1 MNKAF
6 YNIAIFFKKKQIDFI
21 KRQGVK
27 KKMNF
32 LRNSEIKKWG
42 FINLLIVAAAVIV
55 TYILSK
61 QNTKVTAVVCVA
73 GFIQFGVNV
82 FFTKRRYDKLAGI
95 SDKIDAILHGN
106 EHLSF
111 EQYKEGELSVL
122 SDEVEKLVI
131 KLREQTERLQNDK
144 IFLADSIADIS
155 HQIKTPLT
163 SINLILNFLREEDI
177 TYERRIALVREL
189 MTLAEKIKWQITA
202 LLRISRLDAGMVDF
216 DIEDIDMGRAIDE
229 AYSLIEIP
237 LDIRG
242 VSFERSYQKNSKVTA
257 DKEWLV
263 EALGNIL
270 KNCMEHSFE
279 GGKISVSCEENS
291 IYSRIVISDNGTGIA
306 KEDMPHIFERFYKG
320 KSKNKSDETKNSGEV
335 YEDNGNLSGS
345 SEIEYKSESVGI
357 GLALSRSII
366 TQFNGT
372 IKVTSEVGK
381 GTSFDIRFYKTIV

>member
-1 MNKAF
+1 
-6 YNIAIFFKKKQIDFI
+6 
-21 KRQGVK
+21 
-27 KKMNF
+27 MNF
-32 LRNSEIKKWG
+32 WRNGEVKKWG
-42 FINLLIVAAAVIV
+42 FINLLIVAAAVVV
-55 TYILSK
+55 TYILSER
-61 QNTKVTAVVCVA
+61 NVKVALVTCIAGVV
-73 GFIQFGVNV
+73 QFSLNI
-82 FFTKRRYDKLAGI
+82 FFTKRRYGRLAGI
-95 SDKIDAILHGN
+95 SDKIDAILHGD

-111 EQYKEGELSVL
+111 EQYREGELSVL

-131 KLREQTERLQNDK
+131 KRREQTERLQNDK

-216 DIEDIDMGRAIDE
+216 DIEDIEMSRVIDE

-257 DKEWLV
+257 DREWLV

-279 GGKISVSCEENS
+279 GGKILVSCEENAL
-291 IYSRIVISDNGTGIA
+291 YSRIVISDNGTGIA

-320 KSKNKSDETKNSGEV
+320 KSKNKPDKPKNSGAV
-335 YEDNGNLSGS
+335 YEDNGNLSVS
-345 SEIEYKSESVGI
+345 SEMEYKSESVGI

-372 IKVTSEVGK
+372 IKVTSEVGQ
-381 GTSFDIRFYKTIV
+381 GTSFDIRFYKAIV

>member
-1 MNKAF
+1 
-6 YNIAIFFKKKQIDFI
+6 
-21 KRQGVK
+21 
-27 KKMNF
+27 MNF
-32 LRNSEIKKWG
+32 WRNGEVKKWG
-42 FINLLIVAAAVIV
+42 FINLLIVAAAVVV
-55 TYILSK
+55 TYILSER
-61 QNTKVTAVVCVA
+61 NVKVALVTCIAGVV
-73 GFIQFGVNV
+73 QFSLNI
-82 FFTKRRYDKLAGI
+82 FFTKRRYDRLAGI
-95 SDKIDAILHGN
+95 SDKIDAILHGD
-106 EHLSF
+106 EHLLF
-111 EQYKEGELSVL
+111 EQYREGELSVL

-216 DIEDIDMGRAIDE
+216 DIEDIEMSRVIDE

-237 LDIRG
+237 LDIRC

-257 DKEWLV
+257 DREWLV

-279 GGKISVSCEENS
+279 GGKILVSCEENAL
-291 IYSRIVISDNGTGIA
+291 YSRIVISDNGTGIA

-320 KSKNKSDETKNSGEV
+320 KSKNKPDKPKNSGAV
-335 YEDNGNLSGS
+335 YEDNGNLSVS
-345 SEIEYKSESVGI
+345 SEMEYKSESVGI

-372 IKVTSEVGK
+372 IKVTSEVGQ
-381 GTSFDIRFYKTIV
+381 GTSFDIRFYKAIV

>member
-1 MNKAF
+1 M
-6 YNIAIFFKKKQIDFI
+6 
-21 KRQGVK
+21 
-27 KKMNF
+27 
-32 LRNSEIKKWG
+32 
-42 FINLLIVAAAVIV
+42 
-55 TYILSK
+55 
-61 QNTKVTAVVCVA
+61 
-73 GFIQFGVNV
+73 
-82 FFTKRRYDKLAGI
+82 
-95 SDKIDAILHGN
+95 
-106 EHLSF
+106 
-111 EQYKEGELSVL
+111 L

-216 DIEDIDMGRAIDE
+216 DIEDIEMSRVIDE

-237 LDIRG
+237 LDIRC

-257 DKEWLV
+257 DREWLV

-279 GGKISVSCEENS
+279 GGKILVSCEENAL
-291 IYSRIVISDNGTGIA
+291 YSRIVISDNGTGIA

-320 KSKNKSDETKNSGEV
+320 KSKNKPDKPKNSGAV
-335 YEDNGNLSGS
+335 YEDNGNLSVS
-345 SEIEYKSESVGI
+345 SEMEYKSESVGI

-372 IKVTSEVGK
+372 IKVTSEVGQ
-381 GTSFDIRFYKTIV
+381 GTSFDIRFYKAIV

>member
-1 MNKAF
+1 
-6 YNIAIFFKKKQIDFI
+6 
-21 KRQGVK
+21 
-27 KKMNF
+27 MNF

-42 FINLLIVAAAVIV
+42 FINLLIVAAAVV
-55 TYILSK
+55 FSYILSK
-61 QNTKVTAVVCVA
+61 QNIKVAAIVCVA
-73 GFIQFGVNV
+73 GFIQFLANV
-82 FFTKRRYDKLAGI
+82 FFTKRRYDKLASI
-95 SDKIDAILHGN
+95 SDKIDAILHGD

-131 KLREQTERLQNDK
+131 KLREQTERLRNDK
-144 IFLADSIADIS
+144 VFLADSIADIS

-189 MTLAEKIKWQITA
+189 MTLAEKIKWQITDF
-202 LLRISRLDAGMVDF
+202 LRISRLDAGMGDV
-216 DIEDIDMGRAIDE
+216 DIEDIDMSRVIDE

-242 VSFERSYQKNSKVTA
+242 VSFERSYQENSKVAA

-279 GGKISVSCEENS
+279 GGKISVSCEENAL
-291 IYSRIVISDNGTGIA
+291 YSRIVINDNGTGIE
-306 KEDMPHIFERFYKG
+306 KEDLPHIFERFYKG
-320 KSKNKSDETKNSGEV
+320 KSKNKSDEPKNSGAV
-335 YEDNGNLSGS
+335 YGDNGNLSAS
-345 SEIEYKSESVGI
+345 ADMEYKSESVGI

-372 IKVTSEVGK
+372 IKVMSEVGQ

>member
-1 MNKAF
+1 
-6 YNIAIFFKKKQIDFI
+6 
-21 KRQGVK
+21 
-27 KKMNF
+27 MNF
-32 LRNSEIKKWG
+32 WRNGEVKKWG
-42 FINLLIVAAAVIV
+42 FINFLIVAAAAIV
-55 TYILSK
+55 AYILSK
-61 QNTKVTAVVCVA
+61 QNTKVAAVVCVA

-82 FFTKRRYDKLAGI
+82 FTTKRRYDRLAGI
-95 SDKIDAILHGN
+95 SDKIDAILHGD

-111 EQYKEGELSVL
+111 EQYREGELSVL

-131 KLREQTERLQNDK
+131 KLREQTEGLQNDK

-216 DIEDIDMGRAIDE
+216 DIEDIEMSRVIDE

-242 VSFERSYQKNSKVTA
+242 VSFERSYQKKSKVTA
-257 DKEWLV
+257 DREWLV

-279 GGKISVSCEENS
+279 GGKISVSCEENAL
-291 IYSRIVISDNGTGIA
+291 YSRIVISDNGTGIA

-320 KSKNKSDETKNSGEV
+320 KSKNKPDKTKNSGAV
-335 YEDNGNLSGS
+335 YEDNGNLSVS
-345 SEIEYKSESVGI
+345 SEMEYKSESVGI

-372 IKVTSEVGK
+372 IKVTSEVGQ
-381 GTSFDIRFYKTIV
+381 GTSFDIRFYKAIV

>member
-1 MNKAF
+1 
-6 YNIAIFFKKKQIDFI
+6 
-21 KRQGVK
+21 
-27 KKMNF
+27 MNF

-42 FINLLIVAAAVIV
+42 FINFLIVAAAVIV

-73 GFIQFGVNV
+73 GFIQFGVNI
-82 FFTKRRYDKLAGI
+82 FFTKRRYDRLAGI
-95 SDKIDAILHGN
+95 SDKIDAILHGD

-122 SDEVEKLVI
+122 SDEVEKLVV

-144 IFLADSIADIS
+144 VFLADSIADIS

-216 DIEDIDMGRAIDE
+216 DIEDIDMGRVIDE

-242 VSFERSYQKNSKVTA
+242 VSFERSYQENSKVTA

-279 GGKISVSCEENS
+279 GGKISVSCEENAL
-291 IYSRIVISDNGTGIA
+291 YSRIVISDNGTGIA

-320 KSKNKSDETKNSGEV
+320 KSKNKPAEPKNSGAV
-335 YEDNGNLSGS
+335 YEENGNLSGNADMG
-345 SEIEYKSESVGI
+345 YNSESVGI

-372 IKVTSEVGK
+372 IRVTSEVGK
-381 GTSFDIRFYKTIV
+381 GTSFDIRFYKAIV

>member
-1 MNKAF
+1 
-6 YNIAIFFKKKQIDFI
+6 
-21 KRQGVK
+21 
-27 KKMNF
+27 MNF

-42 FINLLIVAAAVIV
+42 FVNLLIVAAAAIV

-61 QNTKVTAVVCVA
+61 RNVEVTAMVCVA
-73 GFIQFGVNV
+73 GFIQFGVNM
-82 FFTKRRYDKLAGI
+82 FFTKRRYERLAGI
-95 SDKIDAILHGN
+95 SDKIDSILHGN

-131 KLREQTERLQNDK
+131 KLREQTEGLRNDK
-144 IFLADSIADIS
+144 VFLADSIADIS

-177 TYERRIALVREL
+177 TYERRMALVREL
-189 MTLAEKIKWQITA
+189 MTLAEKIKWQITT

-216 DIEDIDMGRAIDE
+216 DIEDIDMSKVIDE

-242 VSFERSYQKNSKVTA
+242 VSFERSYQENSKVTA

-279 GGKISVSCEENS
+279 GGKISVSCEENAL
-291 IYSRIVISDNGTGIA
+291 YSRIVISDNGTGIA
-306 KEDMPHIFERFYKG
+306 KEDLPHIFERFYKG
-320 KSKNKSDETKNSGEV
+320 KSKNKSDETKNSGEI
-335 YEDNGNLSGS
+335 YRDNGNSSGS
-345 SEIEYKSESVGI
+345 VDMEYKSESVGI

-372 IKVTSEVGK
+372 IKVTSEVGR
-381 GTSFDIRFYKTIV
+381 GTSFDMRFYKTIV